1 MTTATPDTDR
11 WVLTRHR
18 LRDDGIGVM
27 LLWAG
32 FAVFVFAMVFA
43 VAAFRPIE
51 VSGWETGSQ
60 IPRWFAGAVGIYLT
74 AVYLP
79 LYVAHGYTRR
89 ESARQ
94 LTVATAGTI
103 IIIAALM
110 TLGFAIERAIYAVAG
125 WPQALTQ
132 SHLYDT
138 ASNYPMVFL
147 EFLLL
152 FTVWVAA
159 GAFAGAAIYRNPANG
174 LFAVPVG
181 IVMIGLAESVLNPGF
196 FEVVTAFAGW
206 LGLAPDGVSVTASI
220 VITASSLAVALPA
233 TWWLVRDLPLRN
245 ERG

>member
-1 MTTATPDTDR
+1 MTATTPDTDR
-11 WVLTRHR
+11 WVLARHR
-18 LRDDGIGVM
+18 LRDDTLGVV

-43 VAAFRPIE
+43 IAIFRPIE

-79 LYVAHGYTRR
+79 LYIAHGYTRR

-94 LTVATAGTI
+94 LTVATVGTI
-103 IIIAALM
+103 TVMAGLM
-110 TLGFAIERAIYAVAG
+110 TLGYAIERAIYAVAG
-125 WPQALTQ
+125 WPQTLTQ

-138 ASNYPMVFL
+138 ASNYPLVFL

-152 FTVWVAA
+152 FTVWTAA

-174 LFAVPVG
+174 LFAIPVG
-181 IVMIGLAESVLNPGF
+181 IVMIGLAEAVLNPGF
-196 FEVVTAFAGW
+196 FELVTALAGW
-206 LGLAPDGVSVTASI
+206 LGLAPDGVSVPAAI
-220 VITASSLAVALPA
+220 AITLGSLAVALPA

>member
-1 MTTATPDTDR
+1 MTSTTQASDR
-11 WVLTRHR
+11 WVLARHR
-18 LRDDGIGVM
+18 LRDDALGVV

-32 FAVFVFAMVFA
+32 FAVFVFTMVFTIA
-43 VAAFRPIE
+43 IFRPIE

-60 IPRWFAGAVGIYLT
+60 LPRWFAGGVGIYLT

-79 LYVAHGYTRR
+79 LYIAHGFTRR

-94 LTVATAGTI
+94 LTVATAGTLLVMST
-103 IIIAALM
+103 LM
-110 TLGFAIERAIYAVAG
+110 TLGYAIERAVYAVAG

-138 ASNYPMVFL
+138 ASSYPLVFL

-152 FTVWVAA
+152 FTVWTAA

-174 LFAVPVG
+174 LFAIPVG
-181 IVMIGLAESVLNPGF
+181 IVMIGLAEAVLNPGF

-206 LGLAPDGVSVTASI
+206 LGLDPGGVSVTASI
-220 VITASSLAVALPA
+220 VITLGCLAVALPA
-233 TWWLVRDLPLRN
+233 TWWSVRDLPLRN
-245 ERG
+245 QRG